1 LLDAMSIVEC
11 CVCQASDK
19 RGLVEVT
26 LRGGAKA
33 TLCGSHALM
42 HRRSTVQAR
51 SPRELRELL
60 HDKRARSERRD
71 ETGDA
76 LGLAL
81 AAAFAGERRAVER
94 RRA

>member
-1 LLDAMSIVEC
+1 MSLVRC

-26 LRGGAKA
+26 LGGGAKA

-60 HDKRARSERRD
+60 HDKRARPERRD

-76 LGLAL
+76 LGAAL
-81 AAAFAGERRAVER
+81 ASAFAGERRAVER